1 MNTELTRL
9 DTIVIEINT
18 IKRQVTQATVAG
30 AIAVGQ
36 RLMEAK
42 ASVPHGEWSEW
53 LRLNVDFS
61 VRTAQNLMAAA
72 QEYGGRDITAMEQIG
87 LTKAVQLLALPG
99 DERAAFMEENP
110 VEDMSTRQLKEAIE
124 ALQAEKAKMQLTI
137 EELLAAPDT
146 AREEMEAVRKEN
158 EALAQAK
165 QAAVDANSNLKA
177 QNAKLEEAEKQHA
190 AAERQW
196 KEARKE
202 MQAALDAAEK
212 ERDRYKDELAEAGQ
226 PVIQQVTPP
235 EVQRELEALRAEKA
249 KAAASSGN
257 ETAIAEFKA
266 HFAVFKDCLSKL
278 ETVMAGMSGEVK
290 ERYKAAMALALE
302 IAGRNL

>member
-278 ETVMAGMSGEVK
+278 GTVMAGMSGEVK